1 MKKISKSTL
10 NLKLKIQILA
20 YKHKH
25 KPKDEAVNLWLFS
38 TLIPLN
44 NIFGSG

>member
-1 MKKISKSTL
+1 MTMEKTLKSIS

-25 KPKDEAVNLWLFS
+25 KPQD
-38 TLIPLN
+38 
-44 NIFGSG
+44 